1 MMVTTIGPIKNGP
14 KKPTLVERQAA
25 ASSMASTRSG
35 VSYRKHCLP
44 KNIKKAAAAQAMG
57 VHPAVNAARLKGRFS
72 LPTAAGDGDGNGDGD
87 GEGDSEADSDGEDEG
102 DSDGDGDGNG
112 AEAVSAAAPA
122 TAGAVTVYKFKFKNK
137 YKYKYKYA

>member
-14 KKPTLVERQAA
+14 KKPALVERQAA

-44 KNIKKAAAAQAMG
+44 KNIKKAAAAQATAP
-57 VHPAVNAARLKGRFS
+57 HRAVNAARLKGRFS

>member
-14 KKPTLVERQAA
+14 KKPTLVESQAA

-35 VSYRKHCLP
+35 VSRRKHCLP
-44 KNIKKAAAAQAMG
+44 AAAQATA